1 MSSPQRVQAKRLRA
15 VCQFVPGS
23 ADIVEL
29 IQRRI
34 DRIRRNTGFGA
45 YLLADS
51 EGYVYLLRAES
62 GVCEHMVSRLP
73 RMVVGLYLHATPE
86 QLSEDLEQH
95 LTDLTLCADGVQSA
109 VM

>member
-1 MSSPQRVQAKRLRA
+1 MSSPQRFQVKRLRA
-15 VCQFVPGS
+15 VCQYVPGS

-51 EGYVYLLRAES
+51 DGYVYLLRAES

-73 RMVVGLYLHATPE
+73 RMVVGMYLNASAE
-86 QLSEDLEQH
+86 QIADDLEQH
-95 LTDLTLCADGVQSA
+95 ISDLTLSPVGVQSS
-109 VM
+109 VV